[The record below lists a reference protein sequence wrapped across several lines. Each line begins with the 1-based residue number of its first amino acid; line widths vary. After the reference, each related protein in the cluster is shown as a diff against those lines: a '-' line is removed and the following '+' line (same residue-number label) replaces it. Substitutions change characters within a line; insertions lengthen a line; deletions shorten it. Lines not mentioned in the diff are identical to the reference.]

1 MVAAVALNPVEKKNS
16 PKTLGK
22 LGSVQRTRVGT
33 ARAYKTKQ
41 EVKSL
46 KRKGVNQMKKSVSLL
61 SNLLLSS
68 TLFWAVPAV
77 ADEMVSSVPTDITA
91 YCHLKFPAMRE
102 DTLSW
107 QQPVLDPLSGNIID
121 FYGPCDYDPTG
132 VDEIRAQRRVIL
144 RGDFEDG
151 D

>member
-1 MVAAVALNPVEKKNS
+1 MK
-16 PKTLGK
+16 KTL
-22 LGSVQRTRVGT
+22 SI
-33 ARAYKTKQ
+33 
-41 EVKSL
+41 
-46 KRKGVNQMKKSVSLL
+46 L

-68 TLFWAVPAV
+68 TLFWGVPAV
-77 ADEMVSSVPTDITA
+77 EAEEMVSVAPADTTT

-107 QQPVLDPLSGNIID
+107 QQPVLDPMTGNVVD

-132 VDEIRAQRRVIL
+132 LDEIRAQRRVIL
-144 RGDFEDG
+144 HGDFEDG